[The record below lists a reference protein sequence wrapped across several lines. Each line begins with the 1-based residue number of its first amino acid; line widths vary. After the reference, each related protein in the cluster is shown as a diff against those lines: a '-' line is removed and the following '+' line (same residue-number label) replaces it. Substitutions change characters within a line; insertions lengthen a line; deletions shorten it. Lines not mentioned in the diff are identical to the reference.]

1 MSGKVKDL
9 FANKIDRHIEEVIK
23 VDQTDEEL
31 VRDEI
36 REYVVTDSICKH
48 YRGILDRYW
57 ETPKK
62 PHEGIG
68 VWVSGFFGSG
78 KSSFAKNLGLAI
90 ENRSLKGE
98 GAASLFGKQTGDETI
113 QVLLSN
119 ISEHVPT
126 QAVIFDV
133 STDRGIRSGNQ
144 TLTEIMYR
152 LFLER
157 LGYAKDLDLGEL
169 EITLEGEGR
178 LELFKETFQ
187 RLYDK
192 EWDREKGKVAFAI
205 SWASRVMHELEPET
219 YAAPDSWSQA
229 AKNRADITP
238 NILADR
244 CKQLM
249 NRRRPGKS
257 LAFVIDE
264 VGQFVARDIQK
275 MLDLAGVVQSLGR
288 VGRGKIWIVVT
299 SQEQLNELVGGLDD
313 KRVELARLMDRFPL
327 QVHLEPS
334 DISEVTSKRILSKN
348 AQAEKTLRELFS
360 THRGRLTEN
369 TRLTAD
375 IRLPELSTEAFV
387 DLYPM
392 LPYQIDLIIQVVS
405 GLRTQGGAARHVGG
419 ANRTIIKLAQQL
431 LIHPETALAERPV
444 GALARLDQIYDLV
457 AGNISS
463 ELRGKIADIRKD
475 VPHPL
480 AQPVAK
486 AICLLQFVK
495 SVHRTAENIAA
506 TLHETVDADSKLAEV
521 REALEALKR
530 AHKVREG
537 DDGYR
542 IPTPAEDDWER
553 LRIGLPSPKPGDIN
567 RIHGEVV
574 HAFWQPQPSHNLL
587 ETKLFKAGLTLN
599 GRNIVDGDIIVHMA
613 LAETGREFEDR
624 VAEMRKRSQNEPTSV
639 FWVVPTDDNIDRQTV
654 EVFRSEEML
663 SGKGRGAQ
671 TKDETALVAEEK
683 IRLRRH
689 GDELKRLLKQA
700 CLSGSAYFRGNDRSP
715 GAGADSVKKAVES
728 IMGQVLPDVFHRF
741 EEAAARVKKQDLD
754 SLMTTENLR
763 GLTPVFASL
772 HLLKDEGGKAVF
784 KTETDPLAEVL
795 GRIKNRTDYGENASG
810 KYLESEFSKEPFG
823 WDFDVVRLFTVCL
836 LRAGAIEATS
846 KGQLIESAL
855 SVDAKNT
862 FSNNNLYRQ
871 ASFRPKIGI
880 DFKELLKANENVK
893 DVFGGEIPDLTAS
906 MAAETI
912 RLKTGERE
920 KEVLDMYHALV
931 ANGLPGSEVLGEAN
945 DLIRAIR
952 TGSEEQTILSFN
964 SSCKELKE
972 AIKRAAELTNEITEP
987 NLADLK
993 RAGSVIRTMW
1003 PFLSTE
1009 PNLNE
1014 SFTEHAKKLTDLL
1027 ERETF
1032 FRELPA
1038 IDQHARE
1045 LEKEYNR
1052 QFKDASQARKNAYAE
1067 AIDTLEATPGWEK
1080 LSDEQKKVV
1089 SEPLTLY
1096 VTKSPDSGTAI
1107 PQLRSDCDAVTN
1119 RLNKA
1124 VEEMMRLVDGA
1135 RVVRVNAASFFAG
1148 GVESEE
1154 QLDAALE
1161 GLRDECE
1168 RHIGAGKKVLIQ

>member
-1 MSGKVKDL
+1 MHGKVKDL

-36 REYVVTDSICKH
+36 KEYVVTDSICKH

-90 ENRSLKGE
+90 ENRNLRDE

-178 LELFKETFQ
+178 LKLFKETFQ
-187 RLYDK
+187 KLYGK

-205 SWASRVMHELEPET
+205 SWASRVMRELEPET
-219 YAAPDSWSQA
+219 YATPDSWSQA

-249 NRRRPGKS
+249 NRRRLGKS

-288 VGRGKIWIVVT
+288 VGRGKMWVVVT

-375 IRLPELSTEAFV
+375 IRLPELSSEALV

-431 LIHPETALAERPV
+431 LIHPETALAEKPV
-444 GALARLDQIYDLV
+444 GVLARLDQIYDLV

-463 ELRGKIADIRKD
+463 EIRGKIADIKKEVD
-475 VPHPL
+475 HPF

-506 TLHETVDADSKLAEV
+506 TLHETVDSDSKLTEV
-521 REALEALKR
+521 REALEALKK

-553 LRIGLPSPKPGDIN
+553 SRISLPSPKPGDVN
-567 RIHGEVV
+567 RIHSEVV
-574 HAFWQPQPSHNLL
+574 HGFWQPQPSHNLMD
-587 ETKLFKAGLTLN
+587 TKLFKAGLTLN
-599 GRNIVDGDIIVHMA
+599 GRNIVDGDIMVHVA
-613 LAETGREFEDR
+613 LAETGREFEDP
-624 VAEMRKRSQNEPTSV
+624 VAEMRKRSQNETTSI
-639 FWVVPTDDNIDRQTV
+639 FWVVPTDDKIEHHTV
-654 EVFRSEEML
+654 EIFRSEEML

-700 CLSGSAYFRGNDRSP
+700 CLSGSVYFRGNDRSP
-715 GAGADSVKKAVES
+715 GSGFDSVKKAIES
-728 IMGQVLPDVFHRF
+728 IMAQVLPDVFHRF
-741 EEAAARVKKQDLD
+741 EEAAARVKKQELD

-763 GLTPVFASL
+763 GLTPVFAALS
-772 HLLKDEGGKAVF
+772 LLKDEGGKAVF
-784 KTETDPLAEVL
+784 KTETNTLAEVL
-795 GRIKNRTDYGENASG
+795 ARIKNRTDYGETASG

-836 LRAGAIEATS
+836 LRAGAIAATS

-862 FSNNNLYRQ
+862 FSNNNLFRQ

-880 DFKELLKANENVK
+880 DFKELVKANENVK
-893 DVFGGEIPDLTAS
+893 DVFGGEIPEFTQS
-906 MAAETI
+906 VAAETI

-931 ANGLPGSEVLGEAN
+931 ANALPGSEVLGDAS
-945 DLIRAIR
+945 DLMRAIR

-972 AIKRAAELTNEITEP
+972 AIKRVAELTNQLTET
-987 NLADLK
+987 NLAVLK

-1003 PFLSTE
+1003 PFLAKE
-1009 PNLNE
+1009 PDLAE
-1014 SFTEHAKKLTDLL
+1014 SFNEHAEKLTDLL
-1027 ERETF
+1027 ARETF
-1032 FRELPA
+1032 FRELPS
-1038 IDQHARE
+1038 IDQHARA
-1045 LEKEYNR
+1045 LEKGYER
-1052 QFKDASQARKNAYAE
+1052 RFKDASEARKNAYLQALV
-1067 AIDTLEATPGWEK
+1067 TLETTPGWER

-1089 SEPLTLY
+1089 REPLTQY
-1096 VTKSPDSGTAI
+1096 VTKSPDSETAI

-1124 VEEMMRLVDGA
+1124 VEEMMRLLDGT

-1161 GLRDECE
+1161 GLRAECE
-1168 RHIGAGKKVLIQ
+1168 RYIGAGKKVLIQ